1 MSFLINPFTFAVA
14 GDGDFESIATVTVG
28 SGGAASISFTSIP
41 GTYQHLQVR
50 GILRHSSTGASGGY
64 AGFRFNSDTGSNYG
78 YHALWGDGSSIY
90 SDGLQSQTT
99 LIVNRCTT
107 ATQTASNFGA
117 YVVDI
122 LDYASTSKN
131 TTTRALAGYDNNGS
145 GLLYVKSGLW
155 LNTSAI
161 TSITVSPNAGS
172 WVQHSTL
179 ALYGVKA
186 P

>member
-1 MSFLINPFTFAVA
+1 MSFLINPFAFAVA
-14 GDGDFESIATVTVG
+14 GGDYEAISSVTVG
-28 SGGAASISFTSIP
+28 SGGASSIQFTSIP
-41 GTYQHLQVR
+41 ATFAHLQVR
-50 GILRHSSTGASGGY
+50 GILRHSSTGAAGGY